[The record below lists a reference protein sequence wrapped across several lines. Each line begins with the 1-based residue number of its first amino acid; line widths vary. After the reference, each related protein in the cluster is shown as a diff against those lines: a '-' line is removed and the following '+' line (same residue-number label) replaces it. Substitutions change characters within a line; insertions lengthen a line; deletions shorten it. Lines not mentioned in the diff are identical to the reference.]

1 MEFSTYF
8 MRFWVQKIME
18 NTAKTT
24 GEYRGNTAQGT
35 PSGFA
40 RNLLADFLLS
50 CTETPWNTEVFLRRF
65 YTS

>member
-1 MEFSTYF
+1 M
-8 MRFWVQKIME
+8 QKIME

-50 CTETPWNTEVFLRRF
+50 CTETP
-65 YTS
+65 